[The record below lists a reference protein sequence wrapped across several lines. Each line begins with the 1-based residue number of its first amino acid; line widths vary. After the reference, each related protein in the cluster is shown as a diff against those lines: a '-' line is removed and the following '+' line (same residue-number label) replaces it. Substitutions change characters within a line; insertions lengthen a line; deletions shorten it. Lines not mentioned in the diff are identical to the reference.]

1 MSTSDTDN
9 SGELMGELIKELS
22 SSYGDAG
29 GVSCASLIAP
39 TDLSNDPLISELVFS
54 MLVWEASIAHAVEA
68 SACIHRELIDLNELR
83 VCTAGELAAI
93 LPSRYPRA
101 QERSERLLSVL
112 NTIFRREHQL
122 SLTHL
127 REMNKREVIAYFE
140 SIDGLAV
147 FASSRVILLGLG
159 WHAFPMDDWLT
170 KQLASRGITETSL
183 GIEEQTTRMERLVR
197 ASDSL
202 KYYTLVE
209 HWASDLRRAKSTAGS
224 KSKKTS
230 KKTTS
235 KAKSATKTPAKAP
248 AKSSAKATATK
259 SKGTS

>member
-1 MSTSDTDN
+1 MDN
-9 SGELMGELIKELS
+9 LGELMGELIKELS
-22 SSYGDAG
+22 PSYGDAG
-29 GVSCASLIAP
+29 GVSCANLIAP
-39 TDLSNDPLISELVFS
+39 TDLSSDPLISELVFS

-140 SIDGLAV
+140 SIDGLPV

-170 KQLASRGITETSL
+170 KQLAVRGITETSL
-183 GIEEQTTRMERLVR
+183 GIDEQTTRMERLVR

-224 KSKKTS
+224 KPKKTTS

-235 KAKSATKTPAKAP
+235 KAKPATKTPAKAP

>member
-1 MSTSDTDN
+1 MDN
-9 SGELMGELIKELS
+9 LGELMGELIKELS
-22 SSYGDAG
+22 SSYGEAG

-54 MLVWEASIAHAVEA
+54 MLVWEASLKHAVEA

-127 REMNKREVIAYFE
+127 REMNKRDVIAYFG
-140 SIDGLAV
+140 SIDGLPV

-170 KQLASRGITETSL
+170 KQLAGRGITETSL

-224 KSKKTS
+224 KPKKTTS

-248 AKSSAKATATK
+248 TKPSVKAPAKT
-259 SKGTS
+259 KGTS